1 MDNDYGT
8 SNLTAHEY
16 VIQFDKWKYDILA
29 LMRQYPA
36 KSKKRKKTVVK
47 NDRFDK
53 SILTATDH
61 ELLEAFKARRNKSEE
76 LIEKSNIIHGKSVCS
91 GCGFPTITEPH
102 NYETCIICL
111 WEDDGRDD
119 KSDSS
124 MHLPNSLSLVQH
136 RINIA
141 IYLKDFENKHSIS
154 NSIDEIIREIK
165 SFEEKVSNGLIEP
178 VLDFETNLK
187 MIFTSKRRQQ

>member
-1 MDNDYGT
+1 MDNDYST
-8 SNLTAHEY
+8 SNLTIHEY

-36 KSKKRKKTVVK
+36 KSKKRKKTIVK

-76 LIEKSNIIHGKSVCS
+76 LIEKSNIIHGKSVCP
-91 GCGFPTITEPH
+91 GCGFPTITEPD

-124 MHLPNSLSLVQH
+124 IHLPNSLSLVQH

-141 IYLKDFENKHSIS
+141 IYLKDFENRHSIS